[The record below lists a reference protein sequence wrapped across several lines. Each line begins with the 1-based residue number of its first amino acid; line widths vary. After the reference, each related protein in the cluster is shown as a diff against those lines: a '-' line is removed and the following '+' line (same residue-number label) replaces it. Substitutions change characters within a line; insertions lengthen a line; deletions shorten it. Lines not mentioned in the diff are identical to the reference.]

1 MPSRSEPAP
10 DTRPCCRRPR
20 LRPPQPP
27 AAVIPE
33 RRPEITLADRHGKP
47 RALSEWNG
55 KPQVINFWATWC
67 APCRREIPTPNAL
80 AKDGAWPE
88 IALIGI
94 AIDFREDVLGYLE
107 STPIDYTVL
116 IGEQDGLDAARAF
129 GVESLGL
136 PFTAFVDASGR
147 IVTIHVGEFH
157 CPQADAILSIVRAV
171 DAGQIDLEAAQ
182 DPTRPGFPQN
192 QLDWRQI
199 GAVRPLI
206 GAFSGQVAGCP
217 VECRDLCGI
226 QRVRA
231 VVPRILLINGPT

>member
-1 MPSRSEPAP
+1 MLTMGQAGRWILVFLLALGAGFGAYWLASRGEPAAE
-10 DTRPCCRRPR
+10 TAV
-20 LRPPQPP
+20 PPQAAAAPSTP

-33 RRPEITLADRHGKP
+33 RRPEITLADRDGKP

-67 APCRREIPTPNAL
+67 APCRREIPMLNAL

-94 AIDFREDVLGYLE
+94 AVDFREDVLSYLE

-147 IVTIHVGEFH
+147 IVTIHVGELH
-157 CPQADAILSIVRAV
+157 RPQADAILSIVRAV
-171 DAGQIDLEAAQ
+171 DAGQIDLKTAQ
-182 DPTRPGFPQN
+182 AR
-192 QLDWRQI
+192 I
-199 GAVRPLI
+199 KA
-206 GAFSGQVAGCP
+206 
-217 VECRDLCGI
+217 E
-226 QRVRA
+226 
-231 VVPRILLINGPT
+231 VPRIS

>member
-1 MPSRSEPAP
+1 MLTMGQAGRWILAFLLALGAGFGAYWLASRGEPAP
-10 DTRPCCRRPR
+10 EATV
-20 LRPPQPP
+20 PPQVAAAPSTP

-55 KPQVINFWATWC
+55 RPQVINFWATWC
-67 APCRREIPTPNAL
+67 APCRREIPMLNAL

-94 AIDFREDVLGYLE
+94 AIDFREDVLSYLE

-129 GVESLGL
+129 GVGSLGL

-147 IVTIHVGEFH
+147 IVTIHVGELH
-157 CPQADAILSIVRAV
+157 RPQADAILSIVRAV
-171 DAGQIDLEAAQ
+171 DAGQIDLKTAQ
-182 DPTRPGFPQN
+182 SR
-192 QLDWRQI
+192 I
-199 GAVRPLI
+199 KA
-206 GAFSGQVAGCP
+206 
-217 VECRDLCGI
+217 E
-226 QRVRA
+226 
-231 VVPRILLINGPT
+231 VPRIS

>member
-1 MPSRSEPAP
+1 MLTMGQAGRWILAFLLALGAGFGAYWLASRGDLAAETAV
-10 DTRPCCRRPR
+10 
-20 LRPPQPP
+20 PPQAAAPPSPP
-27 AAVIPE
+27 AAVIPD

-67 APCRREIPTPNAL
+67 APCRREIPMLNAL
-80 AKDGAWPE
+80 AKDGAWPD

-94 AIDFREDVLGYLE
+94 AIDFREDVLSYLE

-147 IVTIHVGEFH
+147 IVTIHVGELH
-157 CPQADAILSIVRAV
+157 RPQADAILSLVRAV
-171 DAGQIDLEAAQ
+171 DAGQIDLETAQ
-182 DPTRPGFPQN
+182 AR
-192 QLDWRQI
+192 I
-199 GAVRPLI
+199 KA
-206 GAFSGQVAGCP
+206 
-217 VECRDLCGI
+217 E
-226 QRVRA
+226 
-231 VVPRILLINGPT
+231 VPRIS